1 LSPPPTPATI
11 FSAIVAAAAGL
22 STGGAIAIGVVLG
35 SVVLLAS
42 CIFYY
47 VKYGRKGNAPKQ
59 PSPAKSIK
67 KETPSADKKGKDTVI
82 SSSAVDVEMASGR
95 TASDLDFKQKD
106 DAPGSIP
113 PSSPTSEEG
122 APANA
127 PEGSS
132 IELTEIKRSPP
143 TDLPLPE
150 NQSRE
155 SSADVSSEI
164 SNRLA
169 SFFNPFSPKSPATG
183 REDVHA

>member
-47 VKYGRKGNAPKQ
+47 VKYGKKGNAPKQ

-82 SSSAVDVEMASGR
+82 SSAVDVEMASGR
-95 TASDLDFKQKD
+95 TASDLDVKQKD
-106 DAPGSIP
+106 DEPVSIP